1 METLKAKNL
10 PDYIHTHPQPYC
22 LLPGVV
28 TTFGVRIFTPRDDG
42 VSIAEREKG
51 DKTKNDVEDTIP
63 ETKDPKVIGKE
74 KNVRREKDDE
84 RREQN
89 GNDNNPAVKSNE
101 TEIGTN
107 GTVIIAIVSAAGGVL
122 VTLLLIVAFVMIKR
136 ARRRGDRVIQDLKEE
151 ENSDYGIYYTSEG
164 QRIDQSTMEIDGTP
178 C

>member
-1 METLKAKNL
+1 M
-10 PDYIHTHPQPYC
+10 
-22 LLPGVV
+22 PGVV
-28 TTFGVRIFTPRDDG
+28 TTFGVRSSFTPRDDG

-51 DKTKNDVEDTIP
+51 DKTKINIEDTIP

-107 GTVIIAIVSAAGGVL
+107 GTVIIRSG
-122 VTLLLIVAFVMIKR
+122 
-136 ARRRGDRVIQDLKEE
+136 
-151 ENSDYGIYYTSEG
+151 YIY
-164 QRIDQSTMEIDGTP
+164 RK
-178 C
+178 

>member
-1 METLKAKNL
+1 M
-10 PDYIHTHPQPYC
+10 
-22 LLPGVV
+22 PGVV

-136 ARRRGDRVIQDLKEE
+136 ARRRGDGVIQDLKEE
-151 ENSDYGIYYTSEG
+151 ENPDYGIYYTSEG
-164 QRIDQSTMEIDGTP
+164 QRIDQSTMEIRNNNSLYGCDD
-178 C
+178 

>member
-1 METLKAKNL
+1 M
-10 PDYIHTHPQPYC
+10 
-22 LLPGVV
+22 V

-89 GNDNNPAVKSNE
+89 ENNPAVKSNE

-136 ARRRGDRVIQDLKEE
+136 ARRRGDGVIQDLKEE

-164 QRIDQSTMEIDGTP
+164 QRIDQSTMEIRNNNSLYGCDD
-178 C
+178 

>member
-1 METLKAKNL
+1 M
-10 PDYIHTHPQPYC
+10 
-22 LLPGVV
+22 V

-63 ETKDPKVIGKE
+63 ETKDPEVIGKE

-89 GNDNNPAVKSNE
+89 ENNPAVKSNE

-136 ARRRGDRVIQDLKEE
+136 ARRRGDGVIQDLKEE

-164 QRIDQSTMEIDGTP
+164 QRIDQSTMEIRNNNSLYGCDD
-178 C
+178 

>member
-1 METLKAKNL
+1 M
-10 PDYIHTHPQPYC
+10 
-22 LLPGVV
+22 V

-42 VSIAEREKG
+42 VSIAEREKE

-136 ARRRGDRVIQDLKEE
+136 ARRRGDGVIQDLKEE

-164 QRIDQSTMEIDGTP
+164 QRIDQSTMEIRNNNSLYGCDD
-178 C
+178 